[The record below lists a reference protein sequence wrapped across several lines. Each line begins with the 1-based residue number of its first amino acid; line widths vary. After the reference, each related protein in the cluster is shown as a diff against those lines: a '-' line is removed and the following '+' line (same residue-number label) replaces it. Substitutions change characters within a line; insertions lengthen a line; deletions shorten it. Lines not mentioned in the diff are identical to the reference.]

1 VLTGAVAD
9 PKAWR
14 HAIGRRFRIG
24 PETGPHRFVHQREA
38 AADCVT
44 IPTTACELQTSKKLR
59 EEFNVSQN
67 TDRAKERLQRAR
79 SCLRCRSPIL
89 DMLCMIFAQ
98 AQTGSPGPMPGG
110 GIGSFFVPLI
120 FIFIIMYFVMI
131 RPQKKRQE
139 QQQKLVSS
147 LKTGDR
153 VVTNAGIHG
162 LISNVKETTVLV
174 KVADNVKI
182 EIDKSAI
189 TNVLKEA

>member
-1 VLTGAVAD
+1 ML
-9 PKAWR
+9 
-14 HAIGRRFRIG
+14 
-24 PETGPHRFVHQREA
+24 ETF
-38 AADCVT
+38 
-44 IPTTACELQTSKKLR
+44 L
-59 EEFNVSQN
+59 
-67 TDRAKERLQRAR
+67 
-79 SCLRCRSPIL
+79 
-89 DMLCMIFAQ
+89 AQ
-98 AQTGSPGPMPGG
+98 AQTAAPQQVPGG

-139 QQQKLVSS
+139 QQQKLITS

-182 EIDKSAI
+182 EMEKSAI
-189 TNVLKEA
+189 TNVLKES

>member
-1 VLTGAVAD
+1 
-9 PKAWR
+9 
-14 HAIGRRFRIG
+14 
-24 PETGPHRFVHQREA
+24 
-38 AADCVT
+38 
-44 IPTTACELQTSKKLR
+44 
-59 EEFNVSQN
+59 
-67 TDRAKERLQRAR
+67 
-79 SCLRCRSPIL
+79 
-89 DMLCMIFAQ
+89 
-98 AQTGSPGPMPGG
+98 MPGG

-139 QQQKLVSS
+139 QQQKLIGS

-189 TNVLKEA
+189 TNVQKEA

>member
-1 VLTGAVAD
+1 
-9 PKAWR
+9 
-14 HAIGRRFRIG
+14 
-24 PETGPHRFVHQREA
+24 
-38 AADCVT
+38 
-44 IPTTACELQTSKKLR
+44 
-59 EEFNVSQN
+59 
-67 TDRAKERLQRAR
+67 
-79 SCLRCRSPIL
+79 
-89 DMLCMIFAQ
+89 
-98 AQTGSPGPMPGG
+98 MPGG

-182 EIDKSAI
+182 EMDKSAI
-189 TNVLKEA
+189 TNVVKEA